1 MLENADAED
10 EGEEKLVFLEQRA
23 TDVLV
28 DAVREV
34 LVQVGDALLQ
44 VVRLLRVQNAL
55 CMMKN
60 PAYERTYSC
69 VHASGRHPAYAHTF
83 KRDVKNSRTG
93 VTSSMH
99 TLTYKR
105 GVKHTHS
112 HTSVMT

>member
-34 LVQVGDALLQ
+34 LVQVGDALFQ

-55 CMMKN
+55 CAMKN
-60 PAYERTYSC
+60 QAYILMCSCIGATSNIRT
-69 VHASGRHPAYAHTF
+69 RIKT
-83 KRDVKNSRTG
+83 
-93 VTSSMH
+93 
-99 TLTYKR
+99 
-105 GVKHTHS
+105 
-112 HTSVMT
+112 